1 MGAGFKKEYAPDLG
15 ASGAAMNGM
24 PVSGGGMPLEGS
36 QTANSALMRA
46 TLAIDRIERHE
57 EECKRRWGL
66 VVKLMLLVV
75 TKLGGLLM
83 FLVADKLGWLL

>member
-1 MGAGFKKEYAPDLG
+1 MHLGTKKEYGTAN
-15 ASGAAMNGM
+15 GAAALM
-24 PVSGGGMPLEGS
+24 EGS
-36 QTANSALMRA
+36 TTANAALMKA

-66 VVKLMLLVV
+66 VVRLMLLVL

-83 FLVADKLGWLL
+83 FLVADKLGWLT